1 MRMCRRERS
10 PSAVRP
16 ATRSRNPPVRAFRP
30 SVQLR
35 HVAVLLALPLVGSA
49 CTLWQATPVTVP
61 GSPIAD
67 CTDWNTFYFNKA
79 ATLED
84 ISACLALGADPN
96 AESETGWTPL
106 HFAAANKDLAVIQA
120 LMAAGAD
127 PKARNYGGRG
137 VTPLEIAVRFNDS
150 ATVFQALM
158 AADPATGSS
167 RDWQLLHTA
176 GYGTAAELRMLLD
189 RGGDPHERDTV
200 GLTLLHRAASNN
212 DASVTH
218 ALLAAGTD
226 PTAKDNIGWTPL
238 HVAAS
243 TNRNVA
249 VTEALLAAG
258 ADPNAKGN
266 NGSIPLHHAARSNS
280 NAAVTQALLAA
291 GADPNAANNNG
302 ETPVQWAV
310 RYSENVA
317 AIQSLN
323 SAAADPNATLSESSS
338 RKSTAAPP
346 TTTE

>member
-1 MRMCRRERS
+1 MAVPDS
-10 PSAVRP
+10 PP
-16 ATRSRNPPVRAFRP
+16 
-30 SVQLR
+30 
-35 HVAVLLALPLVGSA
+35 
-49 CTLWQATPVTVP
+49 
-61 GSPIAD
+61 AD
-67 CTDWNTFYFNKA
+67 CADWNTFFFNQA
-79 ATLED
+79 ATIED
-84 ISACLALGADPN
+84 ISACLAAGADPN

-137 VTPLEIAVRFNDS
+137 VTPLELAVRFNDN

-189 RGGDPHERDTV
+189 TGGDPHEREP
-200 GLTLLHRAASNN
+200 GGRALLHMAAGNI

-226 PTAKDNIGWTPL
+226 PTTKDGIGWTPL

-243 TNRNVA
+243 TNTNVV

-258 ADPNAKGN
+258 ADPNATGD

-317 AIQSLN
+317 AIQALTSV
-323 SAAADPNATLSESSS
+323 AADANVTLSESSN
-338 RKSTAAPP
+338 RKGSAAPP
-346 TTTE
+346 ATTE